1 MESAAMRYKE
11 IVGLAAKATNELR
24 AWENIHAQEL
34 DARIAGAEAALEQ
47 AKEREQRAEQTV
59 RNWWRMT
66 ADNVARL
73 SWLELGE
80 EPAPAANAPASWLD
94 RHLNEVKQVYSE
106 LVDAVL
112 SLGWRARR

>member
-1 MESAAMRYKE
+1 MESPAMRYKE
-11 IVGLAAKATNELR
+11 IVGLAAKAAAELR
-24 AWENIHAQEL
+24 AWERNHAQQL
-34 DARIAGAEAALEQ
+34 DARIAAAEATVTQ
-47 AKEREQRAEQTV
+47 AREREVRTGQTV

-73 SWLELGE
+73 TWLELGE
-80 EPAPAANAPASWLD
+80 EPEPAPNAPGAWLD
-94 RHLNEVKQVYSE
+94 RHLNEVKPVYQE